1 MLQVMFQLNKPAAF
15 KQNTSTDN
23 KPSQPA
29 VIPTKHP
36 VPRPPFAKK
45 RVVTQLPVAMDTQ
58 PSTANPYKY
67 VADTSQ
73 SEKSVVADS
82 NTTASSPPAVFD
94 VNQLFK
100 RTSSSSSSVSDTLSC
115 EFDYFEPTNTIFYQ
129 LEAAALIVTALR

>member
-1 MLQVMFQLNKPAAF
+1 MLQVMFQLNKPASF

-29 VIPTKHP
+29 VLPTKNP
-36 VPRPPFAKK
+36 LSRPPFSKK
-45 RVVTQLPVAMDTQ
+45 KVVTQLPVAMDTQ
-58 PSTANPYKY
+58 TSTANPYKY

-73 SEKSVVADS
+73 SEKSVVANS

-100 RTSSSSSSVSDTLSC
+100 RTSSSSSSISDVVSC
-115 EFDYFEPTNTIFYQ
+115 ESYCITIHDT
-129 LEAAALIVTALR
+129 IH